1 MTELELRQMFKNL
14 SNCYADTGRFENDG
28 SYTEGEVIQAMT
40 EDRFIEALKEA
51 KLLPIPAV
59 VGQSEQLKAFK
70 QAETLLLDNTLK
82 VEVINPESKVLV
94 KDSRDNKLM
103 WVERNR
109 LKRK

>member
-14 SNCYADTGRFENDG
+14 SDCYADTGRFENDG

-59 VGQSEQLKAFK
+59 IKSVCSCGRLEINVLSGICDMCWNEKFPDEQ
-70 QAETLLLDNTLK
+70 T
-82 VEVINPESKVLV
+82 VL
-94 KDSRDNKLM
+94 
-103 WVERNR
+103 
-109 LKRK
+109 

>member
-14 SNCYADTGRFENDG
+14 SDCYADTGRFENDG

-59 VGQSEQLKAFK
+59 IKSVCSCGRREINVLSGICDICWNEKFPEEQ
-70 QAETLLLDNTLK
+70 
-82 VEVINPESKVLV
+82 IVL
-94 KDSRDNKLM
+94 
-103 WVERNR
+103 
-109 LKRK
+109 